1 MSSAKQEERE
11 KERERE
17 RERERE
23 GGGGGERQ
31 VREKMKDRSMNTFF
45 LCSFLNDELKIRFKC
60 SCLDS
65 SQT

>member
-11 KERERE
+11 RERDEREN
-17 RERERE
+17 
-23 GGGGGERQ
+23 ERQ
-31 VREKMKDRSMNTFF
+31 KYEHIF

-65 SQT
+65 AQT